1 MEKNTT
7 RLFAKNDFK
16 NFLVRL
22 GKIFSNMS
30 ILFLIISICGLFSFV
45 SLAFVFLTGAVI
57 IVITVGTIFIIN
69 PNFGSL
75 FMSAVDVSSKVSI
88 FFLENFYIFAGVTLA
103 TAVVSL
109 VLLVLDRR
117 TKHTARI
124 VTSSIVIGIAVILTI
139 FAAGVII

>member
-7 RLFAKNDFK
+7 RVFAKNDFK

-45 SLAFVFLTGAVI
+45 SVAFVCLTGVVI
-57 IVITVGTIFIIN
+57 IIITVGTIFIIN

-75 FMSAVDVSSKVSI
+75 FMSAIDISNKISM
-88 FFLENFYIFAGVTLA
+88 FFLENFYIFAGITLA
-103 TAVVSL
+103 TAIISL
-109 VLLVLDRR
+109 VILVLDRR

-139 FAAGVII
+139 MFAGVII

>member
-1 MEKNTT
+1 MEEHTALVST
-7 RLFAKNDFK
+7 KNDFK

-45 SLAFVFLTGAVI
+45 SVAFVCLTGVVI

-75 FMSAVDVSSKVSI
+75 FMSAVDVSSKIST
-88 FFLENFYIFAGVTLA
+88 FFLENF
-103 TAVVSL
+103 
-109 VLLVLDRR
+109 
-117 TKHTARI
+117 
-124 VTSSIVIGIAVILTI
+124 
-139 FAAGVII
+139 

>member
-1 MEKNTT
+1 MEEHTALVST
-7 RLFAKNDFK
+7 KNDFK

>member
-1 MEKNTT
+1 MEEHTALVST
-7 RLFAKNDFK
+7 KNDFK

-45 SLAFVFLTGAVI
+45 SVAFVCLTGVVI

-75 FMSAVDVSSKVSI
+75 FMSAVDVSSKIST

-124 VTSSIVIGIAVILTI
+124 VTSSIVIGIVILTII